1 MKTASVAKKME
12 ANRIVQEIQSGSS
25 VDESF
30 ENSDDDWMPQNN
42 RYIGEEDDE
51 VGSDSQAADI

>member
-1 MKTASVAKKME
+1 ME

>member
-1 MKTASVAKKME
+1 ME
-12 ANRIVQEIQSGSS
+12 ANRIVQEIQSDSS

-51 VGSDSQAADI
+51 GGSDSQAADI